1 MKKVL
6 IGLAAASLL
15 VVALA
20 VVAWF
25 KFCPKPGADEALT
38 FPVDSEYVGW
48 IGKPAALDFVSLD
61 GRKVTSAELRGKV
74 VLLDFWATWCG
85 PCMQSLDHLKSTHE
99 KFNAQGLEVVAI
111 NFDEDRAALE
121 SIVKS
126 KALPWPQ
133 YFEGRDN
140 SLGKKFGISHYP
152 SAWLVDK
159 AGNVRYISA
168 LTDTENKIQKLL
180 AESDTQAAEVGK
192 NVNAGYLGRLNAGIA
207 TIRSLKAGGLMDSV
221 RARAR
226 SMDEV
231 SNTVAASSGPMPASL
246 SGLGDSL
253 KLRSAILSTKPSAV
267 IHSGDT
273 SRYMSI
279 GDTMRVHTAQGDVEL
294 RCDRIETTGVVL
306 TEVKSG
312 AQVKLKLN

>member
-6 IGLAAASLL
+6 IGLGVVAAL

-20 VVAWF
+20 AVAWF

-38 FPVDSEYVGW
+38 FPVDSEYAGW
-48 IGKPAALDFVSLD
+48 VGKPAALDFVSLD

-111 NFDEDRAALE
+111 NFDEDRAAVE
-121 SIVKS
+121 SVVKS

-152 SAWLVDK
+152 SVWLVDK

-168 LTDTENKIQKLL
+168 LTGTEEKIQKLL
-180 AESDTQAAEVGK
+180 AESDAQAAEFGK
-192 NVNAGYLGRLNAGIA
+192 NAGSGYLGRLNSGLA
-207 TIRSLKAGGLMDSV
+207 TLRKLKASELLGSLTV
-221 RARAR
+221 RAKAK
-226 SMDEV
+226 D
-231 SNTVAASSGPMPASL
+231 VAGAPAKTSPAHL
-246 SGLGDSL
+246 NALNGSL
-253 KLRSAILSTKPSAV
+253 KLRSVMVSSNPSAV
-267 IHSGDT
+267 IQSGDA
-273 SRYMSI
+273 SRYLSI
-279 GDTMRVHTAQGDVEL
+279 GDTLRVPTTQGEVEL
-294 RCDRIETTGVVL
+294 RVEKIETAGVLL

-312 AQVKLKLN
+312 EHVRLSVK